1 MTRYVSCIL
10 FSLLIVR
17 SIFSNRCKFLSRI
30 TAVYCLAQLP
40 ESKSD
45 QQVVRYTPHSPGV
58 APSRSTDPDTME
70 IRPSAE
76 AVKAMQNLEGLL
88 MNKQYAE
95 LRGDVERA
103 IRLIR
108 DSANSLHNA
117 VEVIGAF
124 TAELYNQRYLHVLT
138 E

>member
-1 MTRYVSCIL
+1 ML
-10 FSLLIVR
+10 FRIFDVFDY
-17 SIFSNRCKFLSRI
+17 SIFFSPLRRCKFLSRA

-45 QQVVRYTPHSPGV
+45 QQLVRYTPHSPGV

-70 IRPSAE
+70 IRPSIE
-76 AVKAMQNLEGLL
+76 AVKAMQSLEGLL
-88 MNKQYAE
+88 ANKQYAE
-95 LRGDVERA
+95 LRGDVEKT

-117 VEVIGAF
+117 VEVIGAL
-124 TAELYNQRYLHVLT
+124 TTELYNQRYLHVLI